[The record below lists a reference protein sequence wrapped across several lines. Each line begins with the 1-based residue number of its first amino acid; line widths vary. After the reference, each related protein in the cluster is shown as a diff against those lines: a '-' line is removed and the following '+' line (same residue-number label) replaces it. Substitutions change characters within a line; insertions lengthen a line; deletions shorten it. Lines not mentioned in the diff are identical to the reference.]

1 MAGCFEYGGYQRVW
15 RPVSIADTDRYNVSW
30 SRRLEAQDMLDEMS
44 FQHQKAAAS
53 SALGRPAKDSEVTV
67 APQRAPLHA
76 QYPAFPAARACVGL
90 SAIAQYNTHSQSSRK
105 WLAAPTAAG
114 TQSAENVDPQVLK
127 QAQAYVVE
135 AVSNRV
141 CLDHLRLFEDMSA
154 VESYRLFATAILDLR
169 FPRLRDLILA
179 ACLMGDMV
187 FALLSREQ
195 IRAKLHPLSSRIL
208 EAMAPALARYQA
220 AILECKAAQLPAR
233 GASLAAQLM
242 EAVLPFLPPKSR
254 EEPAKHV
261 PGKDA
266 LRGAKRVPIRKQQ
279 DPPPSE
285 HALSQPLQGMDEVV
299 PPSIDEPNSAL
310 QVRPRDGTKQSDR
323 LPAPNAATSAEQR
336 QIQKIMQHAATVVAQ
351 ATGREPWHDPRVDQV
366 IDALRRRLF
375 RPGVIEAELIARQRR
390 VKAFGSEREGT
401 LREEVLSRCRNR
413 DALARIQ
420 KGADP
425 ICEKLGHFRWF
436 GERDDVLL
444 ERLQARGRIDPRR
457 LPKIGSSDLIY
468 CRWQEHRVTDYRGR
482 PVVVLAKD
490 GSSSNTLETTF
501 AGQIVTAA
509 FLRIERIA
517 RIQVIAADY
526 CSGHAASPLVRW
538 LYHPRKTPGLIA
550 CRAVDAVASLPSK
563 GQGRN
568 EDVLSVSHIM
578 RETFAAVDRKQTII
592 VINITDGIFNSPLN
606 EFRKMIESLK
616 ADREI
621 MYSLVILGD
630 AKVDVPEADHTVHIP
645 KSELSDPNQV
655 AERIAKHVNAL
666 VLAQRRKGKK
676 HRVWKKKEKAP

>member
-1 MAGCFEYGGYQRVW
+1 MAGYFEYGGYQRVW
-15 RPVSIADTDRYNVSW
+15 RPVSIADTDRYSVSW

-44 FQHQKAAAS
+44 FQHHKAAAS
-53 SALGRPAKDSEVTV
+53 CALGRPAKDSEVTV

-76 QYPAFPAARACVGL
+76 QYPAFSGARACVGL

-105 WLAAPTAAG
+105 WLAAPTVEGSRPIANIDLQAAKL
-114 TQSAENVDPQVLK
+114 T
-127 QAQAYVVE
+127 QAYVVE

-195 IRAKLHPLSSRIL
+195 IKAKLHPLSSRIL

-220 AILECKAAQLPAR
+220 AILDCEAAQLPTH
-233 GASLAAQLM
+233 GAALAAQLM
-242 EAVLPFLPPKSR
+242 AVILPFLPPKPR
-254 EEPAKHV
+254 EEPAKPV
-261 PGKDA
+261 PGKEA

-279 DPPPSE
+279 ALPPSE
-285 HALSQPLQGMDEVV
+285 ETLSQPLQGMDEVV
-299 PPSIDEPNSAL
+299 PPSIDEPNSVL
-310 QVRPRDGTKQSDR
+310 QVRPKDGATQSDR
-323 LPAPNAATSAEQR
+323 LPAPNAMSAEQQ
-336 QIQKIMQHAATVVAQ
+336 QIQRILQHATTVVAQ
-351 ATGREPWHDPRVDQV
+351 ATGRETWHDPRVDQV
-366 IDALRRRLF
+366 VDAMRRRLF
-375 RPGVIEAELIARQRR
+375 RPGVIEAELVARQRR

-401 LREEVLSRCRNR
+401 LREEVLSRCRDR
-413 DALARIQ
+413 DVLARIQ
-420 KGADP
+420 KGANP
-425 ICEKLGHFRWF
+425 ICKKLRHFRWF
-436 GERDDVLL
+436 GERDDVLA
-444 ERLQARGRIDPRR
+444 ERLQARGSIDPRR

-468 CRWQEHRVTDYRGR
+468 RRWQKHSVTDYRGR
-482 PVVVLAKD
+482 PIVVLAKD
-490 GSSSNTLETTF
+490 GSNSNSVDSTF
-501 AGQIVTAA
+501 AGQILTAA

-526 CSGHAASPLVRW
+526 CSGLAGSPLVRW
-538 LYHPRKTPGLIA
+538 LYHPQKTPGLIA
-550 CRAVDAVASLPSK
+550 CRAVDAVASLPPK

-568 EDVLSVSHIM
+568 EDVLSISHIM
-578 RETFAAVDRKQTII
+578 RETFGAVDNKQTII
-592 VINITDGIFNSPLN
+592 VINIPDGRFNSPVA

-616 ADREI
+616 ADRDI
-621 MYSLVILGD
+621 TYSLVILGN

-645 KSELSDPNQV
+645 QSELSDPNQV

-676 HRVWKKKEKAP
+676 YRV